1 MSSATSGDRRH
12 PSSRTAVALDFAVGR
27 GHCVL
32 VGSRTSR
39 SEWVASERGDV
50 IYLDHNATTPIAP
63 QVLDAMLPY
72 LTQHYGNPSSEHAFG
87 RRARLAVEE
96 ARAHVA
102 SLIGAEAD
110 EIVFTLEGRRPTI
123 SHSRIRGHRCSHP
136 PPDRDHKR

>member
-1 MSSATSGDRRH
+1 MQVAGTRGIHRPFPLPTISLIGVWIQSGFRQVRECLATSGDRRH

-32 VGSRTSR
+32 VVSRTSR

-72 LTQHYGNPSSEHAFG
+72 LTQHYGNPPANTPWAARTSRRRGGS
-87 RRARLAVEE
+87 RAR
-96 ARAHVA
+96 
-102 SLIGAEAD
+102 
-110 EIVFTLEGRRPTI
+110 
-123 SHSRIRGHRCSHP
+123 RI
-136 PPDRDHKR
+136 PDRRRG